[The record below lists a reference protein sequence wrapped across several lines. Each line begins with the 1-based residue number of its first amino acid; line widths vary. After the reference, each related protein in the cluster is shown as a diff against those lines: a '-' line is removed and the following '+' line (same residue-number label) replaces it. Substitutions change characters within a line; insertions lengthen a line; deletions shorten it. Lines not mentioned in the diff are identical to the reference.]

1 MLNFSHPN
9 MSTEVNLLLR
19 CTRTEIDSET
29 AEDIDTL
36 LREDIDW
43 LKITRLALRNGVVPL
58 LYKSLISIS
67 PKTVPQ
73 DVLVQL
79 KEHYLF
85 NLQSNLYLTNELLE
99 IYKNFSE
106 KEIQIIPYKGPVLT
120 QSIYGNLGLRQ
131 FSDLDIIVHKNDIKK
146 AKEVLLSQGYKL
158 TWPEIKLT
166 DKQEASHIQAKYN
179 YQFTRE
185 DDGVTVE
192 LHWNITP
199 EYLSFPQNPEWLW
212 QRLVSTTLSNITLST
227 FSPEDYLI
235 ILCVHGSNHCWL
247 RLRWICDV
255 NELVQ
260 NTVTLNWEKVAAEAR
275 TQGCERMVLSSLL
288 LSSILLGT
296 DLPQEIQHRVEKNP
310 EVITL
315 ANQVVVKLAEN
326 SYIGAGLFDV
336 PRYHLQARDNLKDR
350 WRYLHSL
357 TAPSVKEW
365 SFIQLPES
373 LDYLYYLL
381 RPIRLG
387 VEYGVK
393 PLVNQFNQIMK

>member
-36 LREDIDW
+36 LREDVDW
-43 LKITRLALRNGVVPL
+43 SKITRLALRNGVVPL
-58 LYKSLISIS
+58 LYKSLISTS
-67 PKTVPQ
+67 PETVPQ

-199 EYLSFPQNPEWLW
+199 EYLSFPQNPE
-212 QRLVSTTLSNITLST
+212 
-227 FSPEDYLI
+227 
-235 ILCVHGSNHCWL
+235 CWM
-247 RLRWICDV
+247 R
-255 NELVQ
+255 
-260 NTVTLNWEKVAAEAR
+260 
-275 TQGCERMVLSSLL
+275 
-288 LSSILLGT
+288 
-296 DLPQEIQHRVEKNP
+296 HRPYVCR
-310 EVITL
+310 I
-315 ANQVVVKLAEN
+315 
-326 SYIGAGLFDV
+326 SYYFIPKG
-336 PRYHLQARDNLKDR
+336 
-350 WRYLHSL
+350 
-357 TAPSVKEW
+357 PS
-365 SFIQLPES
+365 
-373 LDYLYYLL
+373 
-381 RPIRLG
+381 RRLG
-387 VEYGVK
+387 RIG
-393 PLVNQFNQIMK
+393 FGASR